1 MRTIQTEIKRAG
13 LKEKCSTDPPAPK
26 KKVKEQLSKWDIEEL
41 MGIRRDTY
49 KRQNGAIRRR

>member
-1 MRTIQTEIKRAG
+1 MRTIQTEMKRTG
-13 LKEKCSTDPPAPK
+13 LTEKCSTDPPVTK
-26 KKVKEQLSKWDIEEL
+26 KKVKEQFSKWDIEEL